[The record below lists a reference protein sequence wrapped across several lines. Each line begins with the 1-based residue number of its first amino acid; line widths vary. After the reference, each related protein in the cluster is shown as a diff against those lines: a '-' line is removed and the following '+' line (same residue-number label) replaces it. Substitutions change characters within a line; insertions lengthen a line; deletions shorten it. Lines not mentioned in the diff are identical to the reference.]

1 MDNEAFIERLERL
14 LEDKG
19 IPQKEL
25 AEKVGISP
33 NGISTWKITGALP
46 RADIAVKIADI
57 LGVTVEYLI
66 TGNIPN
72 IDKNDV
78 LAYTVSK
85 LCAKKRS
92 IVQAVIDALD
102 VF

>member
-1 MDNEAFIERLERL
+1 M
-14 LEDKG
+14 EDKG

-92 IVQAVIDALD
+92 IVQAVVDSLD

>member
-1 MDNEAFIERLERL
+1 MDSETFIERLERL
-14 LEDKG
+14 MADRGLQ
-19 IPQKEL
+19 QKDL
-25 AEKVGISP
+25 AKKVGISS

-46 RADIAVKIADI
+46 RADVAVKIADI
-57 LGVTVEYLI
+57 LGVTVEYLV
-66 TGNIPN
+66 TGLISN
-72 IDKNDV
+72 IDKTDE

-92 IVQAVIDALD
+92 IVQAVVDSLD

>member
-1 MDNEAFIERLERL
+1 MGSETFIERLERL
-14 LEDKG
+14 MEDKG
-19 IPQKEL
+19 LQQKDL
-25 AEKVGISP
+25 AEKAGISS

-92 IVQAVIDALD
+92 IVQAVVDSLD

>member
-1 MDNEAFIERLERL
+1 MDSETFIKRLERL
-14 LEDKG
+14 MADRGLQ
-19 IPQKEL
+19 QKDL
-25 AEKVGISP
+25 AKKAGISS

-46 RADIAVKIADI
+46 RADVAVKIADI
-57 LGVTVEYLI
+57 LGVTVEYLV
-66 TGNIPN
+66 TGHISN
-72 IDKNDV
+72 IDKTDE

-92 IVQAVIDALD
+92 IVQAVVDSLD

>member
-1 MDNEAFIERLERL
+1 MNDETFIERIERL
-14 LEDKG
+14 MADRGLQ
-19 IPQKEL
+19 QKDL
-25 AEKVGISP
+25 AGKAGISS
-33 NGISTWKITGALP
+33 NGISTWKITGAFP

-57 LGVTVEYLI
+57 LGVTVEYLV
-66 TGNIPN
+66 TGHIPN
-72 IDKNDV
+72 IDKNDE

-92 IVQAVIDALD
+92 IVQAVVDSLD

>member
-1 MDNEAFIERLERL
+1 MNNETFIERLERL
-14 LEDKG
+14 MEDKG

-92 IVQAVIDALD
+92 IVQAVVDSLD

>member
-1 MDNEAFIERLERL
+1 MDSETFIERLERL
-14 LEDKG
+14 MADRGLQ
-19 IPQKEL
+19 QKDL
-25 AEKVGISP
+25 AKKVGISS

-46 RADIAVKIADI
+46 RADVAVKIADI

-66 TGNIPN
+66 TGHISN
-72 IDKNDV
+72 IDKTDE

-92 IVQAVIDALD
+92 IVQAVVDSLD

>member
-19 IPQKEL
+19 LQQKDL
-25 AEKVGISP
+25 AEKVGISS
-33 NGISTWKITGALP
+33 NGISTWKITGTLP
-46 RADIAVKIADI
+46 RADVAVKIARI
-57 LGVTVEYLI
+57 LDVTVEYLI
-66 TGNIPN
+66 TGNIPH
-72 IDKNDV
+72 IDETDE
-78 LAYTVSK
+78 LAYVVSK
-85 LCAKKRS
+85 LCTKKRS

>member
-1 MDNEAFIERLERL
+1 MDNETFIERLERL
-14 LEDKG
+14 MADRCLQ
-19 IPQKEL
+19 QKDL
-25 AEKVGISP
+25 AEKVGISS
-33 NGISTWKITGALP
+33 NGISTWKITGAFP

-57 LGVTVEYLI
+57 LGVTVEYLV
-66 TGNIPN
+66 TGHIPN
-72 IDKNDV
+72 IDKNDE

-92 IVQAVIDALD
+92 IVQAVVDSLD

>member
-1 MDNEAFIERLERL
+1 MNDETFIERLERL
-14 LEDKG
+14 MADRCLQ
-19 IPQKEL
+19 QKDL
-25 AEKVGISP
+25 AEKVGISS
-33 NGISTWKITGALP
+33 NGISTWKITGAFP

-57 LGVTVEYLI
+57 FGVTVEYLV
-66 TGNIPN
+66 TGHIPN
-72 IDKNDV
+72 IDKNDE

-92 IVQAVIDALD
+92 IVQAVVDSLD

>member
-1 MDNEAFIERLERL
+1 MENYRS
-14 LEDKG
+14 
-19 IPQKEL
+19 L
-25 AEKVGISP
+25 A
-33 NGISTWKITGALP
+33 

-72 IDKNDV
+72 IDKNDE

-85 LCAKKRS
+85 LCAKKRR
-92 IVQAVIDALD
+92 IVQAVVDSLD

>member
-1 MDNEAFIERLERL
+1 MNDETFIERIERL
-14 LEDKG
+14 MADRGLQ
-19 IPQKEL
+19 QKDL
-25 AEKVGISP
+25 AGKD
-33 NGISTWKITGALP
+33 GISTWKITGAFP

-57 LGVTVEYLI
+57 LGVTVEYLV
-66 TGNIPN
+66 TGHIPN
-72 IDKNDV
+72 IDKNDE

-92 IVQAVIDALD
+92 IVQAVVDSLD

>member
-1 MDNEAFIERLERL
+1 MNNATFIKRLERL
-14 LEDKG
+14 MEDKG

-25 AEKVGISP
+25 AKKVGISS

-57 LGVTVEYLI
+57 LGVTVEYLV
-66 TGNIPN
+66 TGHIPN
-72 IDKNDV
+72 IDKNDE
-78 LAYTVSK
+78 LAYAVSK
-85 LCAKKRS
+85 LCTKKRS
-92 IVQAVIDALD
+92 IVQAVVDSLD

>member
-1 MDNEAFIERLERL
+1 MNDETFIERLERL
-14 LEDKG
+14 MADRCLQ
-19 IPQKEL
+19 QKDR
-25 AEKVGISP
+25 AEKVGISS
-33 NGISTWKITGALP
+33 NGISTWKITGAFP

-57 LGVTVEYLI
+57 LGVTVEYLV
-66 TGNIPN
+66 TGHIPN
-72 IDKNDV
+72 IDKNDE

-92 IVQAVIDALD
+92 IVQAVVDSLD

>member
-1 MDNEAFIERLERL
+1 MDNETFIERLERL
-14 LEDKG
+14 MADRCLQ
-19 IPQKEL
+19 QKDL
-25 AEKVGISP
+25 AEKVGISS
-33 NGISTWKITGALP
+33 NGISTWKITGAFP

-57 LGVTVEYLI
+57 LGVTVEYLV
-66 TGNIPN
+66 TGHIPN
-72 IDKNDV
+72 IDKNDK

-92 IVQAVIDALD
+92 IVQAVVDSLD